1 MTYNLRFSD
10 PTKTDEVIVP
20 DMPPGINSVDTSLS
34 LVGRGYPNY
43 GEKVA
48 SNFLHLLENFASPI
62 PPENPIEGQLW
73 YDTSDPDNKILRV
86 MDGTAESTRWPAA
99 NGIYQQTTDPKLS
112 TSASLKNGDIWV
124 DTNTNQLK
132 IYASGTWVLVGPVAG
147 TGTTKT
153 GSEPAYIMDTVGTY
167 HYVIK
172 NYVENEVVTV
182 IAKESFVPN
191 TVIEGYPYL
200 RPGVNITNKYDSR
213 FNGTSISSL
222 ALKINNVIYSASD
235 FLRKSDQ
242 SLSGQVINGK
252 VKFSTPV
259 DQTGAQGRDGIV
271 IDKLDDSYYI
281 QFYKKSNDAVIL
293 NTKPGGKIVLKT
305 TPSLGTSLVD
315 TLTVESGAVGI
326 NTTTNALSPTL
337 DVYGTARILNT
348 LTVVSTATDA
358 LVVSGGIS
366 VAKDVSITG
375 SISAGSCQFLGTI
388 TVSTPS
394 GNGTTILPDAS
405 DVYDLGSVSKPF
417 RNLYV
422 SNILASTGTRIFGT
436 IIGDIFPVGMITA
449 FGGAVAP
456 TGWLLCDGASYSTST
471 YSSLFTI
478 IQYTYG
484 GSGSSF
490 NVPDMTASTTSTNET
505 TFVNYIIKK

>member
-1 MTYNLRFSD
+1 MPYTLRFSD

-48 SNFLHLLENFASPI
+48 GNFLHLLENFASPI

-73 YDTSDPDNKILRV
+73 YDTSDPDNKILRI

-99 NGIYQQTTDPKLS
+99 NGIYQQPTDPKLS

-124 DTNTNQLK
+124 DTSTNQLK
-132 IYASGTWVLVGPVAG
+132 IYASGSWVLVGPVTG
-147 TGTTKT
+147 TGTSKT

-172 NYVENEVVTV
+172 NYVENEVITI

-200 RPGVNITNKYDSR
+200 RPGVNIINKYDSR
-213 FNGTSISSL
+213 FNGTAAAAL
-222 ALKINNVIYSASD
+222 TLKINNVVYSASD
-235 FLRKSDQ
+235 FLRKGDQ
-242 SLSGQVINGK
+242 SLAGQVIFGK
-252 VKFSTPV
+252 VKYTTPV
-259 DQTGAQGRDGIV
+259 DQTGAQGRDGVV

-281 QFYKKSNDAVIL
+281 QLYKKTNDAVLL
-293 NTKPGGKIVLKT
+293 NTRPGGKIVLKT
-305 TPSLGTSLVD
+305 TPALGTTLVD
-315 TLTVESGAVGI
+315 TLTIESGAVGI
-326 NTTTNALSPTL
+326 NTSTNALSPAL
-337 DVYGTARILNT
+337 DVYGNARILNT
-348 LTVVSTATDA
+348 LTITTTSTDA
-358 LVVSGGIS
+358 LVVSGGVSI
-366 VAKDVSITG
+366 AKDLEVTG
-375 SISAGSCQFLGTI
+375 SVTAGSCQFLGTV
-388 TVSTPS
+388 TVSTTGGS
-394 GNGTTILPDAS
+394 GATIVPGAS
-405 DVYDLGSVSKPF
+405 DVYDLGTVSNPF

-422 SNILASTGTRIFGT
+422 SNILASTGTKIYGT

-449 FGGAVAP
+449 FGGVVAP

-471 YSSLFTI
+471 YANLFTAV
-478 IQYTYG
+478 QYTYG

-490 NVPDMTASTTSTNET
+490 NVPDMTASTTSTNGT